1 MESLTEIYDARAVQ
15 YLHECDDGVICD
27 EYTDD
32 VKQAMKRHGGLTR
45 AQWLKQVRLFARRLL
60 KEGTISGNKLT
71 YSPKYAVKHSRP
83 NGRYYQSNAVNLQN
97 LPMTLRA
104 FICPD
109 IVDLDIRRCHHAILL
124 HLIKN
129 IPELNKKHLAELVA
143 DRDAVMNTHGIAKN
157 EFLSA
162 MYYDKVF
169 RTRNTWLKAYSQEM
183 NDIRDYFAKGVE
195 LDLNHEN
202 PKGSHLCTLIEAVE
216 RQAVDAA
223 MRQVGV
229 VRLYQYDGFSI
240 PRDQL
245 NPSLVPKL
253 NETTKEWGLTWAVKE
268 LVTSLFVPEDFTLV
282 VNYMG
287 FDARAVTFNQTNIYV
302 EETKDFATLM
312 GNEWVRCSYEE
323 MQRHT
328 GPFKYE
334 REDDK
339 GKNKLVP
346 IFKDWTEWEG
356 RRTARRLVWI
366 PNVNYVPE
374 DDEFNTF
381 MGFNITRVASP
392 NRAPNPIF
400 LEYFGLFEASKY
412 TINFIAYRVQFPWI
426 NPQIAMIVQSPD
438 EGVGK
443 SFLLDHV
450 LPAMFGREYFV
461 TCGTNTKN
469 LFQWGYGL
477 EQCLFIS
484 FEEMSRRAGYEA
496 KEDLKDLTTRPTHKV
511 EPKGKKPAYFPN
523 VSCSFITTNH
533 ETPTEKTDESRRY
546 MMQGISSARKCL
558 AYPTTDKEKET
569 NRINREWWDTLLAL
583 LKDKTEV
590 RALWD
595 YFMSIDL
602 TGWTPKANI
611 PKTQASE
618 DAHHECV
625 DTIMHALCD
634 RFRHEKH
641 TDVGR
646 VEGGE
651 YWLSGRDI
659 HHLLSRY
666 IQDQGQTINDERMN
680 GLMARTRTV
689 LRQIKGCRRN
699 VQRWDADY
707 GNTKYLVIPVSHIIT
722 RVNFLFKE

>member
-1 MESLTEIYDARAVQ
+1 MEVLTEIYDARAVQ
-15 YLHECDDGVICD
+15 YLHNCDDGVICD

-60 KEGTISGNKLT
+60 KEGTITGNKLT
-71 YSPKYAVKHSRP
+71 YSAKYAVKHSRP
-83 NGRYYQSNAVNLQN
+83 NGRYYQSHAVNLQN
-97 LPMTLRA
+97 LPMALRA

-109 IVDLDIRRCHHAILL
+109 IVDLDIQRCHPAILL
-124 HLIKN
+124 DLIKN

-143 DRDAVMNTHGIAKN
+143 DRDAIMNTHGIAKN
-157 EFLSA
+157 QFLSA

-169 RTRNTWLKAYSQEM
+169 RTSNVWLKGYSQEM
-183 NDIRDYFAKGVE
+183 NDIRDYFAKDAE
-195 LDLNHEN
+195 LSPTHDN

-216 RQAVDAA
+216 RQAIEAA
-223 MRQVGV
+223 MRQVSV

-240 PRDQL
+240 PRDQF

-268 LVTSLFVPEDFTLV
+268 LVTTIHIPDDFTLV
-282 VNYMG
+282 VNCMD

-302 EETKDFATLM
+302 EETKDFATFIN
-312 GNEWVRCSYEE
+312 NEWVRCTYEE
-323 MQRHT
+323 MLRHT
-328 GPFKYE
+328 APFKYE
-334 REDDK
+334 CVDEK
-339 GKNKLVP
+339 GKTKFKP
-346 IFKDWTEWEG
+346 IFKDWIEWEG

-366 PNVNYVPE
+366 PNVNYVSE
-374 DDEFNTF
+374 NEEFNTF
-381 MGFNITRVASP
+381 TGFDITRIASP
-392 NRAPNPIF
+392 NRAPHPMF
-400 LEYFGLFEASKY
+400 LEFFDLFEASDF
-412 TINFIAYRVQFPWI
+412 TIKIVAYRVQYPWI
-426 NPQIAMIVQSPD
+426 NPQVAMINQSHD

-443 SFLLDHV
+443 STLLDHV

-484 FEEMSRRAGYEA
+484 FEEMSRKAGFEA
-496 KEDLKDLTTRPTHKV
+496 KEDLKDLITRPFHKV
-511 EPKGKKPAYFPN
+511 EPKGKKPAYYPN
-523 VSCSFITTNH
+523 VAIVCISTNNH
-533 ETPTEKTDESRRY
+533 TPTEMTNESRRY
-546 MMQGISSARKCL
+546 AMQGISSARKCL
-558 AYPTTDKEKET
+558 ANPTTDEEKET
-569 NRINREWWDTLLAL
+569 TRINREWWDKLHAL

-611 PKTQASE
+611 PRTQASE

-625 DTIMHALCD
+625 DVIMHALCD

-641 TDVGR
+641 TDVGM

-659 HHLLSRY
+659 HHLLTRY
-666 IQDQGQTINDERMN
+666 IQDQGQTINEEKMN
-680 GLMARTRTV
+680 GLMARSRNV
-689 LRQIKGCRRN
+689 LRQINGCRRN
-699 VQRWDADY
+699 VQRWDAVY
-707 GNTKYLVIPVSHIIT
+707 GNTKYLVIPVSDIIA
-722 RVNFLFKE
+722 RVNFLFKK